1 MWGELWEECEGGC
14 LGVELGNYRNMVG
27 NLGGGGRSE
36 EDKDHIWNHMNKAS
50 VGGTVGDRT

>member
-1 MWGELWEECEGGC
+1 MSG
-14 LGVELGNYRNMVG
+14 LGNYRNMVG